1 MTVLWIV
8 LAVVGVGGA
17 LVVLKVL
24 AGVLQAARQ
33 LQRNVE
39 ALSQS
44 VKTELERIE
53 GDVSALGESIDETR
67 HQ

>member
-8 LAVVGVGGA
+8 LAVVGLTGA

-24 AGVLQAARQ
+24 AGVLKAARQ

-53 GDVSALGESIDETR
+53 GDVTALGESIDETR